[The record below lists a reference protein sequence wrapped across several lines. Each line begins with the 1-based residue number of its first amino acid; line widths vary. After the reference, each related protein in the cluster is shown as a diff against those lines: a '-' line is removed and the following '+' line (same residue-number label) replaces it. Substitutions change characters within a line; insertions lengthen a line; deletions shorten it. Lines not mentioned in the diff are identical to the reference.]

1 MAYFQERD
9 AFICTIL
16 PNGNLEVTLADADAR
31 EWLSEN
37 LPEKGSDRLFWDGTE
52 SYWTNGSFY
61 PFDAGKANP
70 FVGLSD
76 APCVAEDMDI
86 ADDGTCEINGAAWAF
101 LEYQTHDFCEV
112 ILETGRA
119 EFTRI

>member
-16 PNGNLEVTLADADAR
+16 PNGNLEVTLADVDAR

-37 LPEKGSDRLFWDGTE
+37 LPEEGSDNLFMYGTE
-52 SYWTNGSFY
+52 SYWTNGSFQ
-61 PFDAGKANP
+61 PFNAGNANP

-76 APCVAEDMDI
+76 APCVAECMDV
-86 ADDGTCEINGAAWAF
+86 ADDGACTISGAAWAF

-112 ILETGRA
+112 ILEAGRA